1 MSDRKK
7 LGILFGGRSVEH
19 EISIR
24 SAANVHQQV
33 DPEFFVVTLIGIDK
47 TGKWYLCSD
56 FDHPIEEGVP
66 LQFDLDADC
75 PEFQAAGKPIDLDV
89 VFPVLHGTDG
99 EDGSIQGFFKAFNI
113 PIVGSGVLG
122 SALAMDKITSK
133 MLLRSA
139 GIPVAD
145 FLAYHISER
154 DAISYDKVAAQL
166 GVPFMIKSAALGSSI
181 GVSRVDD
188 QKGFKSALDD
198 SFRYDTRIIIESFI
212 AGREMECAIIGNE
225 SPQATMPGEIT
236 MVKAYGFYTYKAK
249 YLDEDAIS
257 VSIPAAVDE
266 KTSSQIRRL
275 SIEAYK
281 ALRCEDFARVDLFL
295 TPKGEVFINE
305 INSIPG
311 FTDVSMF
318 PMLWKHMGLSYMELI
333 SRLITSALERWE
345 QTAKLETNYINE
357 E

>member
-1 MSDRKK
+1 MEKNVNMF
-7 LGILFGGRSVEH
+7 LLVLVLLV
-19 EISIR
+19 
-24 SAANVHQQV
+24 AA
-33 DPEFFVVTLIGIDK
+33 
-47 TGKWYLCSD
+47 
-56 FDHPIEEGVP
+56 
-66 LQFDLDADC
+66 
-75 PEFQAAGKPIDLDV
+75 
-89 VFPVLHGTDG
+89 
-99 EDGSIQGFFKAFNI
+99 
-113 PIVGSGVLG
+113 
-122 SALAMDKITSK
+122 ALAGSSVYYQSSMDKITSK

-154 DAISYDKVAAQL
+154 DAISYDEVAGRL

-198 SFRYDTRIIIESFI
+198 SFRYDTRIIIESFV

-236 MVKAYGFYTYKAK
+236 LVKGYGFYTYKAK

-266 KTSSQIRRL
+266 ETSNLIRRL

-281 ALRCEDFARVDLFL
+281 TLRCEDFARVDLFL
-295 TPKGEVFINE
+295 TPAGEVFINE

-318 PMLWKHMGLSYMELI
+318 PMLWKHMGVSYMELI
-333 SRLITSALERWE
+333 SRLISSALDRWK
-345 QTAKLETNYINE
+345 QTAKLETDYINE